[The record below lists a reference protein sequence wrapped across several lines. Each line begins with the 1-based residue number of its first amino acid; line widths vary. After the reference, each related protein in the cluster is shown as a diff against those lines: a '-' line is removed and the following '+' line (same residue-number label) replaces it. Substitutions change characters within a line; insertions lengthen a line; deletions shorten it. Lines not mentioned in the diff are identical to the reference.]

1 MLTKYFGPAKQILAL
16 TGEEVQKNLLNFT
29 NEGLLWKASILL
41 VNISHFF
48 IGTHS
53 LKIKNHFCHWLL
65 LSCNK
70 SCAFFCKIVYTK
82 LMF

>member
-48 IGTHS
+48 IGTH
-53 LKIKNHFCHWLL
+53 
-65 LSCNK
+65 
-70 SCAFFCKIVYTK
+70 
-82 LMF
+82 